1 MRPTEELSREHQ
13 AILEMIR
20 ILAKMADRLE
30 AGTPVETGDPKD
42 AVEFI
47 RVFADKCHHAK
58 EEGHLFPE
66 MERAG
71 IPRGRGPI
79 AVMLAEHEEGRK
91 HVAAMAGAV
100 RGVRKGS
107 RRAMA
112 AFAAA
117 ARSYGALLTQH
128 IFKEDRILYPMAD
141 NRLSPD
147 QQTSLEECFAE
158 VEKNIVG
165 EGRHEEFHRLLE
177 RLGAA
182 YPS

>member
-1 MRPTEELSREHQ
+1 MKPTEELSREHQ

-20 ILAKMADRLE
+20 ILAKMAERLE
-30 AGTPVETGDPKD
+30 AGSLVEAGDLKA

-47 RVFADKCHHAK
+47 RVFADRCHHAK

-91 HVAAMAGAV
+91 RVAAMAGAL
-100 RGVRKGS
+100 RGAGKGNRK
-107 RRAMA
+107 AMA

-117 ARSYGALLTQH
+117 ARGYGELLTQH

-141 NRLSPD
+141 NTLSPD
-147 QQTSLEECFAE
+147 QQTSLEECFTE
-158 VEKNIVG
+158 VEKSVVG
-165 EGRHEEFHRLLE
+165 EGQHEEFHRLLE
-177 RLGAA
+177 RLGSA

>member
-1 MRPTEELSREHQ
+1 MKPTSELSQEHQ

-20 ILAKMADRLE
+20 ILDKMAERLE
-30 AGTPVETGDPKD
+30 AGTSVDAKDLED

-79 AVMLAEHEEGRK
+79 AVMLAEHDQGRK
-91 HVAAMAGAV
+91 HVAAMAAALRGA
-100 RGVRKGS
+100 GKGHKK
-107 RRAMA
+107 AKA

-117 ARSYGALLTQH
+117 ARGYGEILTRH
-128 IFKEDRILYPMAD
+128 IFKEDRILFPMAD
-141 NRLSPD
+141 NKLSPD
-147 QQTSLEECFAE
+147 QQASLEECFAE
-158 VEKNIVG
+158 VEKTVVG
-165 EGRHEEFHRLLE
+165 EGRHEELHRLLE
-177 RLGAA
+177 RLAAA
-182 YPS
+182 YPA

>member
-1 MRPTEELSREHQ
+1 MKATAELSHEHQ

-20 ILAKMADRLE
+20 VLVKMAERLE
-30 AGTPVETGDPKD
+30 AGTPVDAKDLED

-91 HVAAMAGAV
+91 HVAAMAGAL
-100 RGVRKGS
+100 RGVRKGQ
-107 RRAMA
+107 RKAMA
-112 AFAAA
+112 AFAAG
-117 ARSYGALLTQH
+117 ARGYGELLTQH
-128 IFKEDRILYPMAD
+128 IFKEDNILYPMAD

-147 QQTSLEECFAE
+147 QQTSLEECFAD
-158 VEKNIVG
+158 VEKNIAG

>member
-1 MRPTEELSREHQ
+1 MRPTAELSQEHQ
-13 AILEMIR
+13 DILAMIG
-20 ILAKMADRLE
+20 ILAKMAVRLE
-30 AGTPVETGDPKD
+30 AGTPVDAKD
-42 AVEFI
+42 LEAAVDFI

-91 HVAAMAGAV
+91 HVAAMARALRGA
-100 RGVRKGS
+100 GKGHKK
-107 RRAMA
+107 AMA

-117 ARSYGALLTQH
+117 AQGYGELLTQH
-128 IFKEDRILYPMAD
+128 IFKEDNILYPMAD
-141 NRLSPD
+141 NKLSPD
-147 QQTSLEECFAE
+147 QQASLEECFAE

-165 EGRHEEFHRLLE
+165 EGKHEEFHRLLE

-182 YPS
+182 YPA

>member
-1 MRPTEELSREHQ
+1 MKPTAELSQEHQ
-13 AILEMIR
+13 GILEMIR
-20 ILAKMADRLE
+20 ILAKMAERLE
-30 AGTPVETGDPKD
+30 AGTPVEAGDLEAALD
-42 AVEFI
+42 FI

-91 HVAAMAGAV
+91 HVAAMARALRGA
-100 RGVRKGS
+100 GKGHKK
-107 RRAMA
+107 AMA

-117 ARSYGALLTQH
+117 ARGYGELLTQH
-128 IFKEDRILYPMAD
+128 IFKEDNILYPMAD

-147 QQTSLEECFAE
+147 QQASLEDCFAD
-158 VEKNIVG
+158 VEKNVVG

-182 YPS
+182 YPA